1 MRVKREKG
9 VVKDMSRKL
18 LIVIDVQKDFVEGGA
33 LPYGYPLESNTQK
46 VVKFARAWAKGDS
59 HLMYATM
66 DTHDQDYDNT
76 LEGKNL
82 PVCHCLKYTTGWQFV
97 DKTDEDAGL
106 DWWSDEVFLKPTF
119 GTFKIKES
127 IEQFEKDECEKIN
140 EIFLIG
146 YDLSVC
152 VLSNA
157 VILRAA
163 FPNKKIAVLTDLCG
177 CINKQ
182 TFDAACEVLKCQQID
197 LVNSSDS
204 SICAA

>member
-1 MRVKREKG
+1 
-9 VVKDMSRKL
+9 MSRKL

-46 VVKFARAWAKGDS
+46 VVEFARDWAKDED
-59 HLMYATM
+59 HQDVRLMFGTQ
-66 DTHDQDYDNT
+66 DTHDFDYADT
-76 LEGKNL
+76 LEGKKL
-82 PVCHCLKYTTGWQFV
+82 PVEHCRKNTVGWQFADAA
-97 DKTDEDAGL
+97 DKDAGL
-106 DWWSDEVFLKPTF
+106 AWWCDEVFLKPTF
-119 GTFKIKES
+119 GTFKIKEA

-197 LVNSSDS
+197 LINSTKVH
-204 SICAA
+204 

>member
-9 VVKDMSRKL
+9 VVKNMSRKL

-46 VVKFARAWAKGDS
+46 VVEFALAWAKDEA
-59 HLMYATM
+59 HQDERLMFCTQ
-66 DTHDQDYDNT
+66 DTHDSNYFNT

-82 PVCHCLKYTTGWQFV
+82 PVEHCKKNTVGWQFV
-97 DKTDEDAGL
+97 DATDEDYGL
-106 DWWSDEVFLKPTF
+106 GWWCNKVFLKPTF
-119 GTFKIKES
+119 GTFKIKEA
-127 IEQFEKDECEKIN
+127 IEQFERAYCEEIN

-152 VLSNA
+152 ILSNA

-197 LVNSSDS
+197 LIESTQVR
-204 SICAA
+204 

>member
-9 VVKDMSRKL
+9 VVKNMSRKL
-18 LIVIDVQKDFVEGGA
+18 LIVIDVQQDFVEGGA
-33 LPYGYPLESNTQK
+33 LPYGYPLESNTKK
-46 VVKFARAWAKGDS
+46 VVEFARAWANDEDHKDVR
-59 HLMYATM
+59 LMFCTQ
-66 DTHDQDYDNT
+66 DTHDSNYFNT

-82 PVCHCLKYTTGWQFV
+82 PVEHCKKDTIGWEFV
-97 DKTDEDAGL
+97 DAGL
-106 DWWSDEVFLKPTF
+106 RWWGDEVFLKPTF
-119 GTFKIKES
+119 GTFKIKEA
-127 IEQFEKDECEKIN
+127 IEQFEKTDCE
-140 EIFLIG
+140 EIKEIYICG
-146 YDLSVC
+146 YDLAIC

-197 LVNSSDS
+197 IMNSSDS

>member
-9 VVKDMSRKL
+9 VVKNMSRKL

-46 VVKFARAWAKGDS
+46 VVEFARAWAKDEER
-59 HLMYATM
+59 LMFCTQ
-66 DTHDQDYDNT
+66 DTHDSNYFNT

-82 PVCHCLKYTTGWQFV
+82 PVEHCKKNTVGWQFV
-97 DKTDEDAGL
+97 DATDKGDGL
-106 DWWSDEVFLKPTF
+106 VEWCNKIFLKPTF
-119 GTFKIKES
+119 GTFKIKEA
-127 IEQFEKDECEKIN
+127 IEQFEWRYCEEIKDIYIC
-140 EIFLIG
+140 G
-146 YDLSVC
+146 YDLAIC

-182 TFDAACEVLKCQQID
+182 TFDAACEVLRCQMID
-197 LVNSSDS
+197 LKISSDV
-204 SICAA
+204 A